1 MWIFHYAD
9 EWASG
14 CGCGCTAYLSGTDE
28 VPREEKENLHAKGK
42 FSAELSSRVQ
52 VRVKSVGGMRPGCIC
67 SFLIRK
73 NKTKQNNFYL
83 FYSRLIYNTLTI
95 LCSF

>member
-14 CGCGCTAYLSGTDE
+14 CGCGCTAYLSGTDG

-52 VRVKSVGGMRPGCIC
+52 VRVKSVGGNETWVYLLV
-67 SFLIRK
+67 SDQK
-73 NKTKQNNFYL
+73 KTKQNNFYL